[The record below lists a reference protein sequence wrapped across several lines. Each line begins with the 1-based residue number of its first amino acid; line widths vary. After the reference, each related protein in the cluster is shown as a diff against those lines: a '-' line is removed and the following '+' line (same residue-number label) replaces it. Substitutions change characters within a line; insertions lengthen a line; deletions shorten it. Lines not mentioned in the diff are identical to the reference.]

1 MNESNQRGARQR
13 VIIVM
18 PAYNAELTLEAT
30 VKALP
35 PGCFDEI
42 LVGDDCSRDQTIAV
56 AERLGL
62 PVLKTEHNLGYGGN
76 QKMLYRAALERG
88 ADIVVMLHPDNQY
101 DASLVPHFVGFI
113 ERGVCDVI
121 LGNRIRT
128 RREALRGGMPAWKYL
143 FNRML
148 TIALNLAYG
157 LNLGEFH
164 SGFRV
169 YRRQV
174 LEKVAFE
181 GNSDAFG
188 FDAQFLAQ
196 SIWHGFVVADAP
208 MPVRYFKEASSIG
221 FWPSVRYG
229 IDNLKAAAKY
239 TLRRLGIRSALF
251 AESRLAESRLAESQ
265 HAESKRA
272 ESQQP
277 GSQQRR

>member
-1 MNESNQRGARQR
+1 MSGEPSNPARKR

-30 VKALP
+30 VAGIPK
-35 PGCFDEI
+35 GSYDEI
-42 LVGDDCSRDQTIAV
+42 LVGDDCSRDGTIAL

-62 PVLKTEHNLGYGGN
+62 PTLKTPRNLGYGGN

-88 ADIVVMLHPDNQY
+88 ADIVVMLHPDHQY
-101 DASLVPHFVGFI
+101 DPVLVPHFVGFV

-121 LGNRIRT
+121 LGNRIRS

-148 TIALNLAYG
+148 TILLNLAYG

-169 YRRQV
+169 YRREV

-181 GNSDAFG
+181 RNRDAFG

-196 SIWHGFVVADAP
+196 AIWHGFTVADAP
-208 MPVRYFKEASSIG
+208 MPVRYFKEASSIR
-221 FWPSVRYG
+221 FWASVMYG
-229 IDNLKAAAKY
+229 LDNLRVAAQY
-239 TLRRLGIRSALF
+239 TLRRLGIRFALF
-251 AESRLAESRLAESQ
+251 EPAQRESG
-265 HAESKRA
+265 RA
-272 ESQQP
+272 A
-277 GSQQRR
+277 GS

>member
-1 MNESNQRGARQR
+1 MNEPNQRGTRQR

-18 PAYNAELTLEAT
+18 PAYNAEQTLEAT
-30 VKALP
+30 VEALP

-56 AERLGL
+56 AERLGF
-62 PVLKTEHNLGYGGN
+62 PVLKTPRNLGYGGN

-101 DASLVPHFVGFI
+101 DPSLVPHFVGFI

-148 TIALNLAYG
+148 TIMLNLAYG

-164 SGFRV
+164 SGFRA
-169 YRRQV
+169 YRRKV

-196 SIWHGFVVADAP
+196 AIWHGFVVADAP

-221 FWPSVRYG
+221 FWASVRYG
-229 IDNLKAAAKY
+229 LDNLKAAAQY
-239 TLRRLGIRSALF
+239 TLRRLGIRFALF
-251 AESRLAESRLAESQ
+251 AESRFAESRRAASQLPASRPAESQ
-265 HAESKRA
+265 R
-272 ESQQP
+272 P
-277 GSQQRR
+277 GSQQE

>member
-1 MNESNQRGARQR
+1 MNERNTDGARQR
-13 VIIVM
+13 VVIVM
-18 PAYNAELTLEAT
+18 PAYNAEQTLEAT
-30 VKALP
+30 VTALP
-35 PGCFDEI
+35 PGCYDEI

-56 AERLGL
+56 AERLGF
-62 PVLKTEHNLGYGGN
+62 PVLKTPRNLGYGGN

-101 DASLVPHFVGFI
+101 DPSLVPHFVGFI

-148 TIALNLAYG
+148 TIMLNLAYG

-169 YRRQV
+169 YRRKV

-196 SIWHGFVVADAP
+196 AIWHGFVVADAP

-229 IDNLKAAAKY
+229 LDNLKAAAQY
-239 TLRRLGIRSALF
+239 TLRRAGIRFALF
-251 AESRLAESRLAESQ
+251 AESRFAESQ
-265 HAESKRA
+265 VAKSQLA